1 MVNVLLC
8 FIRSTREGIWDL
20 HLACISEMLPWMFA
34 YDPTN
39 YARYLSYHWMDMKS
53 LQMSHPEANT
63 HLQNGEFAV
72 QRTAYKGFSR
82 VAVDHT
88 IEQTVNRDTET
99 KRGIIRLS
107 LKKGAV
113 QRWILTA
120 HERAETV
127 RNIRSMVS

>member
-1 MVNVLLC
+1 
-8 FIRSTREGIWDL
+8 
-20 HLACISEMLPWMFA
+20 
-34 YDPTN
+34 
-39 YARYLSYHWMDMKS
+39 MDMKS

-88 IEQTVNRDTET
+88 IEQTVNRDTKT
-99 KRGIIRLS
+99 KGGIIEFS

-113 QRWILTA
+113 QQRILTA
-120 HERAETV
+120 HERAEIV
-127 RNIRSMVS
+127 GNMRSMVSFTAVSTSA